1 MARMEKE
8 IIYKDLSYKIIGAA
22 MNVHKELGCGFLES
36 VYDEA
41 FGIEIERIKL
51 RFEYQKEL
59 EILYRGKKLKK
70 KFRVDY
76 LIENK
81 IVVENKAKREIDEI
95 DEAQMH
101 NYLKASGLKLGIII
115 NYGKP
120 SLEYKRIVC

>member
-115 NYGKP
+115 NYAKP
-120 SLEYKRIVC
+120 SLE